1 MVELKFKD
9 VKSMAYVVAALRKNG
24 YKCSTFVVWTK
35 DRSDV
40 DFFTIQILN
49 ENDVDRNETAK
60 LENIS
65 KKKTV

>member
-40 DFFTIQILN
+40 DFFTIQILS
-49 ENDVDRNETAK
+49 ENDVDRNGRTKPESVAK
-60 LENIS
+60 KN
-65 KKKTV
+65 TV

>member
-35 DRSDV
+35 DRSDI
-40 DFFTIQILN
+40 DFFTIQILSK
-49 ENDVDRNETAK
+49 NDVDRNGRTKPESFAK
-60 LENIS
+60 KN
-65 KKKTV
+65 TV

>member
-35 DRSDV
+35 DRSDI

-49 ENDVDRNETAK
+49 ENDVDRNR
-60 LENIS
+60 
-65 KKKTV
+65 

>member
-9 VKSMAYVVAALRKNG
+9 VKSMAYVVSALRKNG

-40 DFFTIQILN
+40 DFFTIQILS
-49 ENDVDRNETAK
+49 EHDVDRNGRTKPESVAK
-60 LENIS
+60 KN
-65 KKKTV
+65 TV

>member
-9 VKSMAYVVAALRKNG
+9 VKSMACVVAALRKNG

-35 DRSDV
+35 DRSDI

-49 ENDVDRNETAK
+49 ENDVDRNETAN

>member
-35 DRSDV
+35 DRSDI
-40 DFFTIQILN
+40 DFFTIQILS
-49 ENDVDRNETAK
+49 ENDVDRNGRTKPESVAK
-60 LENIS
+60 KN
-65 KKKTV
+65 TV